1 MNRLRFALPIIALGV
16 LLLTSW
22 TMPQPAAAQQGGS
35 IDDELLEDLGG
46 DPLKQLDRELFGPDE
61 PQGRAG
67 DPGDDQ
73 PGDPNEQ
80 LERELGAA
88 ATSDEQNPLL
98 GIARQMREVEAL
110 IDDRDSGE
118 RTQKVQQQ
126 IVDDLDKLIE
136 QAKKN
141 CKKCGGG
148 QCNAQAST
156 RSSVKPGKPKQ
167 GNRPGKPSSQ
177 HVARSNATPGT
188 GTPTRPDMQ
197 QMREVMKRLW
207 GELPPKVREQMLQ
220 LPVEE
225 FLPKYELLIEAYF
238 RRMAEEA
245 ESEGGGEVGSG
256 GE

>member
-1 MNRLRFALPIIALGV
+1 
-16 LLLTSW
+16 
-22 TMPQPAAAQQGGS
+22 MPQPAVAQQGGS

-46 DPLKQLDRELFGPDE
+46 DPLEELDRELFGPEE

-67 DPGDDQ
+67 KQ
-73 PGDPNEQ
+73 PDEPDRSID
-80 LERELGAA
+80 RELGAA
-88 ATSDEQNPLL
+88 ATPESENPMLE
-98 GIARQMREVEAL
+98 IARQMREVEAL
-110 IDDRDSGE
+110 IDGRDSGQ

-126 IVDDLDKLIE
+126 IIDDLDKLIE

-148 QCNAQAST
+148 QCNAQASA
-156 RSSVKPGKPKQ
+156 RSSVKPAKPKQ
-167 GNRPGKPSSQ
+167 GSRPGKPNSK
-177 HVARSNATPGT
+177 HVQRSTATPGT

-238 RRMAEEA
+238 RRMAEE
-245 ESEGGGEVGSG
+245 ESRGVGEVGSG